1 MKIIRKVNHTYLYKV
16 KILLVFGL
24 CLFLMS
30 CGEESF
36 LDRREMYSIDN
47 LDARVKIILDWEEHF
62 GEIPSGMSLYTY
74 NKKQGTRVEISNSVR
89 SREILRKEGKYSLL
103 VYNLTPGE
111 FGSLEF
117 HDMNNIDSAYVQLT
131 PIQQYKNKKGWDEG
145 VVYQREPESLGVVRD
160 EIEITQE
167 MVAST
172 YMQRYKNFYAGIER
186 DTAVYE
192 FFESPKR
199 VGIPLEVRVRV
210 LGINNMRSV
219 IGSIDQFANGWY
231 LGQGHAT
238 SGEGVHLLDNF
249 KVELDS
255 PNSKDGWI
263 VANISTFGLPWEK
276 QTAEERD
283 STSNRLSLYFTLR
296 NGEPIIFT
304 YNVGELLHYVEVE
317 NRGMEVTGEVTLE
330 LLLVISTD
338 TSNRVES
345 PSLPDVTGGDSDTNA
360 SGFSAEVDDWE
371 DGGSV
376 DVGL

>member
-1 MKIIRKVNHTYLYKV
+1 MMRKDIRTYNIYKV
-16 KILLVFGL
+16 KMLLLFGL

-30 CGEESF
+30 CGEDSF
-36 LDRREMYSIDN
+36 LDRREMYRIDN
-47 LDARVKIILDWEEHF
+47 LNARVRIALDWQEHF

-74 NKKQGTRVEISNSVR
+74 NDKQGSQVEVSNSVK
-89 SREILRKEGKYSLL
+89 SREILRKEGEYALL

-117 HDMNNIDSAYVQLT
+117 HDMNNIDSAHVTLT

-145 VVYQREPESLGVVRD
+145 VVYQREPEELGVARD
-160 EIEITQE
+160 NIEITQD

-172 YMQRYKNFYAGIER
+172 YMQRYNHFNAGIER

-192 FFESPKR
+192 FKEAPKK
-199 VGIPLEVRVRV
+199 VNIPLEVRVRV
-210 LGINNMRSV
+210 LGINNMKSV
-219 IGSIDQFANGWY
+219 IGSIDQFADGWY

-238 SGEGVHLLDNF
+238 SGEGIHLLDNF
-249 KVELDS
+249 RVEYDS

-263 VANISTFGLPWEK
+263 ISEISTFGLPWGK
-276 QTAEERD
+276 QKAAERD

-296 NGEPIIFT
+296 NGESIIFT
-304 YNVGELLHYVEVE
+304 YNVGELLHYVEKE
-317 NRGMEVTGEVTLE
+317 DSGMEVTGEVTLE

-338 TSNRVES
+338 TSKHSIS
-345 PSLPDVTGGDSDTNA
+345 PSLPDVTGGDSDSNA
-360 SGFSAEVDDWE
+360 SGFTAEVDDWE
-371 DGGSV
+371 NGGSV